1 MLKSF
6 VRNSLRLRYM
16 VLAAALALVVV
27 GVFKLPESRL
37 DLLPEFAPP
46 VVHIQTEA
54 LGLSATEVEQLI
66 TVPLEA
72 DLLNGVA
79 WLDTIRSESIPSVSS
94 IYLTFL
100 PGTDIM
106 DARQMVQ
113 EKLTQAHGLPN
124 VSKPPAML
132 QPVSSTGR
140 VLQIGL
146 RSDELSLIDL
156 SVLAR
161 WNIRPRLMGIP
172 GVAHVSIWGQRKRQ
186 LQVHVDPERLRDEGV
201 SLRDIVATTGNSLW
215 VSPLSFLD
223 ASYPGTGGFIDT
235 PNQRLGVR
243 HVLPI
248 VSPEGL
254 GEVMIEGSDRR
265 LGEVVQI
272 VESHQPLIGDAIV
285 GDDSGLMLVVEK
297 FPWANTVEVTRKV
310 EKALQDLAPGLQG
323 VEIDTEIFRPASFV
337 EQAASNISLAWVIG
351 LGLAVVVLFAFFLD
365 WRLTLIATAA
375 MVTSLLA
382 AWFVL
387 FLLGQ
392 AIDMMVIAGIMIALG
407 VIVHDAISATHHIRH
422 ALSQPRPEGKSN
434 WAVIVDAY
442 DSSGY
447 GIVITLL
454 MALPLLFVGGVL
466 GAFLAPV
473 AANYSLAVAASFI
486 VALTLTPALSLL
498 VFPKT
503 PPKTT
508 KDIQQS
514 PLSQALAEG
523 TEKLAAGFSTAANK
537 VYIVT
542 AVALVALLLYGTLSS
557 HDQLLPE
564 LRERNLL
571 VQWTGKAGISQP
583 EMTRVTSELVKELR
597 QLPGVENVGAHVGR
611 AVASDKV
618 VGVNSAQVW
627 VSVAP
632 DADYEDTL
640 EAVEAVVDSY
650 PGMDTELTTYSEQ
663 NIMAARA
670 GESDVLTLR
679 LYGQDSDVLSIEAQ
693 KLQAA
698 LEEID
703 GVAEI
708 DVKRAQ
714 TKPTVEIRV
723 DLARAKQYG
732 IKPGD
737 VRRAGATLLS
747 GLQVGSLFEDK
758 KVFDV
763 IVWGTPETRSS
774 LTDIENLLIQAPD
787 GRHVRL
793 KEIAEIAIKSR
804 PTSIKR
810 EGVARY
816 LDAEIDIEGRGIDAV
831 AADIEAL
838 LETYAFPMEYH
849 AEVMDNFRVQQDWRG
864 QLLAVA
870 LATLI
875 GVLLVLQSALR
886 SWRLAAILV
895 VSLPVAVLGGLVA
908 TLLLGTDHLIGE
920 FLGLLLVVALAVR
933 LGLALY
939 LQFQSLER
947 NQGMAF
953 GAPLVTRGVADRTV
967 PTLATLSVTTA
978 AVLPFALMTAA
989 DGMEVLGPMAIVVI
1003 GGLISTLALV
1013 LFVLPVLY
1021 LRYGADSAAEEDFE
1035 DLLGAT
1041 PHAG

>member
-1 MLKSF
+1 
-6 VRNSLRLRYM
+6 
-16 VLAAALALVVV
+16 
-27 GVFKLPESRL
+27 
-37 DLLPEFAPP
+37 
-46 VVHIQTEA
+46 
-54 LGLSATEVEQLI
+54 
-66 TVPLEA
+66 
-72 DLLNGVA
+72 
-79 WLDTIRSESIPSVSS
+79 
-94 IYLTFL
+94 
-100 PGTDIM
+100 
-106 DARQMVQ
+106 
-113 EKLTQAHGLPN
+113 
-124 VSKPPAML
+124 
-132 QPVSSTGR
+132 
-140 VLQIGL
+140 
-146 RSDELSLIDL
+146 
-156 SVLAR
+156 
-161 WNIRPRLMGIP
+161 
-172 GVAHVSIWGQRKRQ
+172 
-186 LQVHVDPERLRDEGV
+186 
-201 SLRDIVATTGNSLW
+201 
-215 VSPLSFLD
+215 
-223 ASYPGTGGFIDT
+223 
-235 PNQRLGVR
+235 
-243 HVLPI
+243 
-248 VSPEGL
+248 
-254 GEVMIEGSDRR
+254 
-265 LGEVVQI
+265 
-272 VESHQPLIGDAIV
+272 
-285 GDDSGLMLVVEK
+285 
-297 FPWANTVEVTRKV
+297 
-310 EKALQDLAPGLQG
+310 
-323 VEIDTEIFRPASFV
+323 
-337 EQAASNISLAWVIG
+337 
-351 LGLAVVVLFAFFLD
+351 
-365 WRLTLIATAA
+365 
-375 MVTSLLA
+375 
-382 AWFVL
+382 
-387 FLLGQ
+387 
-392 AIDMMVIAGIMIALG
+392 
-407 VIVHDAISATHHIRH
+407 
-422 ALSQPRPEGKSN
+422 
-434 WAVIVDAY
+434 
-442 DSSGY
+442 
-447 GIVITLL
+447 
-454 MALPLLFVGGVL
+454 
-466 GAFLAPV
+466 
-473 AANYSLAVAASFI
+473 
-486 VALTLTPALSLL
+486 
-498 VFPKT
+498 
-503 PPKTT
+503 
-508 KDIQQS
+508 
-514 PLSQALAEG
+514 
-523 TEKLAAGFSTAANK
+523 
-537 VYIVT
+537 
-542 AVALVALLLYGTLSS
+542 
-557 HDQLLPE
+557 
-564 LRERNLL
+564 
-571 VQWTGKAGISQP
+571 
-583 EMTRVTSELVKELR
+583 MTRVTSELVKELR

-723 DLARAKQYG
+723 DLARARQYG

-763 IVWGTPETRSS
+763 IVWSTPETRSS

-793 KEIAEIAIKSR
+793 KEIAEIAIKSS